1 MSMKVMGIMSI
12 QKKRGSK
19 KKKKKKIEIEGREK
33 LAQFILKNG
42 CFAIDRCIWTV

>member
-1 MSMKVMGIMSI
+1 MGIMSI

-19 KKKKKKIEIEGREK
+19 KKKKKEREGREK

-42 CFAIDRCIWTV
+42 CFAIDRCI

>member
-1 MSMKVMGIMSI
+1 MGIMSI

-19 KKKKKKIEIEGREK
+19 KKKKEREGREK

-42 CFAIDRCIWTV
+42 CFAIDRCI

>member
-1 MSMKVMGIMSI
+1 MSI

-19 KKKKKKIEIEGREK
+19 KKKKKKKREREGREK

-42 CFAIDRCIWTV
+42 CFAIDRCI